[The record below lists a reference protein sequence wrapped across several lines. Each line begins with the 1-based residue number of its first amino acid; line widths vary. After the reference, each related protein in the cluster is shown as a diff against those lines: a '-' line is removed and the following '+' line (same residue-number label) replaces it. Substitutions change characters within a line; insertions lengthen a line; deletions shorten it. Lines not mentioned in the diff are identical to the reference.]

1 MNRLELD
8 FRRPPKP
15 RAGGWVL
22 LAAGIA
28 LVGTAMSAGL
38 RVDAEAAALETIVR
52 DIVAGLPEALL
63 DQHPP
68 GAGVKG
74 GGKAGASGAGKERD
88 NALADMQRVQAR
100 IDNRPWQALF
110 ATLES
115 LASDDVALLSL
126 TPDARKGQLRIT
138 AEARDLGAMLAYHRK
153 LEDTAVL
160 RDVSLVNHEFA
171 EQVQGRPVR
180 FSLVASWVTDHAAP

>member
-1 MNRLELD
+1 MKRLELD
-8 FRRPPKP
+8 FRRSPRP
-15 RAGGWVL
+15 RAGGWL
-22 LAAGIA
+22 LLVAGIA
-28 LVGTAMSAGL
+28 LIGTTMWTS
-38 RVDAEAAALETIVR
+38 VEIETEAAALETTVR

-68 GAGVKG
+68 GAGTKG
-74 GGKAGASGAGKERD
+74 RD
-88 NALADMQRVQAR
+88 GRDTALADMQRVQAR
-100 IDNRPWQALF
+100 IDNRPWQDLF
-110 ATLES
+110 STLES

-126 TPDARKGQLRIT
+126 TPDARKRQLRIT
-138 AEARDLGAMLAYHRK
+138 AEARNLGSMLAYHRK

-180 FSLVASWVTDHAAP
+180 FSLVASWVTDHANP

>member
-1 MNRLELD
+1 MKRLELD
-8 FRRPPKP
+8 FRRSPRP
-15 RAGGWVL
+15 RAGGWL
-22 LAAGIA
+22 LLVAGIA
-28 LVGTAMSAGL
+28 LIGTTMWTS
-38 RVDAEAAALETIVR
+38 VEIEAEAAALETTVR

-68 GAGVKG
+68 GAGTKG
-74 GGKAGASGAGKERD
+74 RD
-88 NALADMQRVQAR
+88 GRDTALADMQRVQAR
-100 IDNRPWQALF
+100 IDNRPWQELF

-126 TPDARKGQLRIT
+126 TPDARKRQLRIT
-138 AEARDLGAMLAYHRK
+138 AEARNLGSMLAYHRK

-180 FSLVASWVTDHAAP
+180 FSLVASWVTDHANP

>member
-8 FRRPPKP
+8 FRRPPRP

-22 LAAGIA
+22 FVAGIA
-28 LVGTAMSAGL
+28 LVATSMWSS
-38 RVDAEAAALETIVR
+38 VEIEAEAAALETSVR

-68 GAGVKG
+68 GAGTKG
-74 GGKAGASGAGKERD
+74 RDGRD
-88 NALADMQRVQAR
+88 NGLADMQRVQAR
-100 IDNRPWQALF
+100 IDNRPWQDLF
-110 ATLES
+110 ATLEA

-126 TPDARKGQLRIT
+126 TPDARKHQLRVT

-153 LEDTAVL
+153 LEDTPAL

-180 FSLVASWVTDHAAP
+180 FSLVANWVTNHANP

>member
-1 MNRLELD
+1 MKRLELD
-8 FRRPPKP
+8 FRRSPRP
-15 RAGGWVL
+15 RAGGWL
-22 LAAGIA
+22 LLVAGIA
-28 LVGTAMSAGL
+28 LIGTTMWTS
-38 RVDAEAAALETIVR
+38 VEIETEAAALETTVR

-68 GAGVKG
+68 GAGTKG
-74 GGKAGASGAGKERD
+74 RD
-88 NALADMQRVQAR
+88 GRDTALADMQRVQAR
-100 IDNRPWQALF
+100 IDNRPWQELF

-126 TPDARKGQLRIT
+126 TPDARKRQLRIT
-138 AEARDLGAMLAYHRK
+138 AEARNLGSMLAYHRK

-180 FSLVASWVTDHAAP
+180 FSLVASWVTDHANP